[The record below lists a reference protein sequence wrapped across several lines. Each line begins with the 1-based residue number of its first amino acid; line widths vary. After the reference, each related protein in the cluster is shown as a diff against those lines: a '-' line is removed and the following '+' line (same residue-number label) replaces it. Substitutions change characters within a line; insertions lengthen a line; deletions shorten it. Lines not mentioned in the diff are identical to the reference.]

1 MFLGT
6 KLNLWV
12 KGAASRLAT
21 VTSSSFAITRSS
33 SFQLGR
39 VKKLWDSPTQP
50 PARSVQTPGKPSHRC
65 RGSNPAAWNPALA
78 APRPH
83 PHRAAAPMQTGA
95 SSRGLEHTQSQ
106 AGQTT
111 GRAAAASSPGFI
123 TALPAELTKH
133 LHPVQ
138 GSWGRFTSQKH
149 LPLSVPK
156 KATKVVYKL
165 W

>member
-1 MFLGT
+1 
-6 KLNLWV
+6 
-12 KGAASRLAT
+12 
-21 VTSSSFAITRSS
+21 
-33 SFQLGR
+33 
-39 VKKLWDSPTQP
+39 
-50 PARSVQTPGKPSHRC
+50 
-65 RGSNPAAWNPALA
+65 
-78 APRPH
+78 
-83 PHRAAAPMQTGA
+83 MQTGA
-95 SSRGLEHTQSQ
+95 GSRGLEHTQSQ

-149 LPLSVPK
+149 LPVTVLK